1 MGGLKLPGSRP
12 RARDRDFVCPPTRN
26 GARSAWQDPGLT
38 REGSRAG
45 RPDRKRSD
53 AEGSQPGRALKLLR
67 TSLWP
72 LGVGA
77 SILAGYG
84 LACALAASPLFVLQE
99 VTVEASG
106 RPSPGEIRSMSGV
119 RPGMNLL
126 SLDTEDVSRRLEA
139 HRWIQHATV
148 VKRLP
153 DRILIKVREKRPV
166 AVVEIQGDLYYIDRE
181 GTVLDGIRPGEPL
194 DFPMITGLGKHVRDA
209 HRWKG
214 GRDVQ
219 QALSLLR
226 ALQGLPALGS
236 VSEIHLDRSEG
247 LCFVLE
253 GFPCPVYVGWSGFSA
268 KMSGFGGIFPSLA
281 SHSSSIERVDLRFSG
296 QVVVR
301 RGAGGESSF
310 PRGERTE
317 TRAGADAPFHPT

>member
-1 MGGLKLPGSRP
+1 M
-12 RARDRDFVCPPTRN
+12 
-26 GARSAWQDPGLT
+26 
-38 REGSRAG
+38 
-45 RPDRKRSD
+45 
-53 AEGSQPGRALKLLR
+53 
-67 TSLWP
+67 
-72 LGVGA
+72 GA

-84 LACALAASPLFVLQE
+84 LACVLAASPLFVLQE

-126 SLDTEDVSRRLEA
+126 SLDTEDVSRGLET

-153 DRILIKVREKRPV
+153 DRILIKVQEKRPV

-194 DFPMITGLGKHVRDA
+194 DFPMITGLEKDVRDA

-226 ALQGLPALGS
+226 ALQGLPALGIPLPRVCGLVRLFS
-236 VSEIHLDRSEG
+236 KDESVRGGLPLLGLPFEFDQTRGSAIFRSGRRAEGGRRGIFVSEG
-247 LCFVLE
+247 GNNGNPG
-253 GFPCPVYVGWSGFSA
+253 GF
-268 KMSGFGGIFPSLA
+268 
-281 SHSSSIERVDLRFSG
+281 
-296 QVVVR
+296 
-301 RGAGGESSF
+301 
-310 PRGERTE
+310 
-317 TRAGADAPFHPT
+317 

>member
-1 MGGLKLPGSRP
+1 MGWLKRPGSGP
-12 RARDRDFVCPPTRN
+12 RASDRNFLCPPRRN

-38 REGSRAG
+38 REVSGAG
-45 RPDRKRSD
+45 RPDRKRGG
-53 AEGSQPGRALKLLR
+53 AEGSQAGRALELLR

-72 LGVGA
+72 LGMGA
-77 SILAGYG
+77 SILAAYC
-84 LACALAASPLFVLQE
+84 LACALAVSPLFVLQE
-99 VTVEASG
+99 VTVEVSG
-106 RPSPGEIRSMSGV
+106 RPSPGEIRSMGGF

-126 SLDTEDVSRRLEA
+126 SLHTKDVSRRLEA
-139 HRWIQHATV
+139 HRWIQHASV
-148 VKRLP
+148 VKQLP
-153 DRILIKVREKRPV
+153 DRILIKVRERRPV
-166 AVVEIQGDLYYIDRE
+166 AVAGIQGDLYYIDRE

-194 DFPMITGLGKHVRDA
+194 DFPMITGLGKDVRDA

-226 ALQGLPALGS
+226 ALQEFPALGS

-247 LCFVLE
+247 LSFVLE

-268 KMSGFGGIFPSLA
+268 KMSRFGGIFPSLA
-281 SHSSSIERVDLRFSG
+281 LHSSAIERVDLRFSG

-301 RGAGGESSF
+301 GGTGGESSL
-310 PRGERTE
+310 PRGDRTE
-317 TRAGADAPFHPT
+317 TRAGCDAPFHPT

>member
-1 MGGLKLPGSRP
+1 MSRLKLPGSRP
-12 RARDRDFVCPPTRN
+12 RARECDFVCPSPRK

-38 REGSRAG
+38 GGGSRA
-45 RPDRKRSD
+45 RRQDRKKSN

-77 SILAGYG
+77 SVLAGYG

-99 VTVEASG
+99 VVVEASG
-106 RPSPGEIRSMSGV
+106 RPNPGEIRSMSGV

-126 SLDTEDVSRRLEA
+126 SLDTEGISRRLET
-139 HRWIQHATV
+139 HRWVQHATV

-194 DFPMITGLGKHVRDA
+194 DFPMITGLGKDVRDA

-214 GRDVQ
+214 GRDAQ

-226 ALQGLPALGS
+226 ALQGLPVLGS
-236 VSEIHLDRSEG
+236 VSEIHLHRSEG
-247 LCFVLE
+247 LSFVLE
-253 GFPCPVYVGWSGFSA
+253 GFPCSVYVGWSGFSE
-268 KMSGFGGIFPSLA
+268 KMSRFGGIFPSLA
-281 SHSSSIERVDLRFSG
+281 SHSRSIERVDLRFSG

-301 RGAGGESSF
+301 GGAGEESLF
-310 PRGERTE
+310 PRGDRTE
-317 TRAGADAPFHPT
+317 TRAGSDAPFHAT